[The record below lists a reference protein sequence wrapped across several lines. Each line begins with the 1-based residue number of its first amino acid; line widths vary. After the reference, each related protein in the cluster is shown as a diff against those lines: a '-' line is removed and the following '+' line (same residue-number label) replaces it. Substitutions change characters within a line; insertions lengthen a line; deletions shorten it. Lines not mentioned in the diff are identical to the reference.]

1 LDEAEKRLKMLK
13 KDYVKMQVEE
23 EKKVFGLFA

>member
-13 KDYVKMQVEE
+13 KDYVKMQVEK
-23 EKKVFGLFA
+23 EKKVCGLFA

>member
-13 KDYVKMQVEE
+13 KDYVKMQVEK